1 MAKALARSR
10 SREAPLRAWLQHH
23 RFSFAQ
29 TVSRL
34 AGAPVATFLNM
45 LVIGVALAL
54 PLGGY
59 TVLGNLEPFSR
70 NVSTESQLSV
80 FLAADAAKN
89 DAAAI
94 EARLKGAQGVR
105 AVRFVDRNSALT
117 GLKRSPGMAEVIATL
132 RDNPLPD
139 AFVVTLAAS
148 DPELAE
154 RLERQFRAL
163 PKVAHVQV
171 DSAWL
176 RRLDTLLRLGRT
188 TVALLGALLGLA
200 LVAVTF
206 NTIRLQILT
215 QRDEIEVSRLIGAT
229 RAYVQRPFIYLG
241 SFSACSA
248 GSPRWGSCTP
258 RLPSSTAI
266 SRSWPCYTDRTFA
279 CASRIRPR
287 RPRPWVRPPSSG
299 GSGPIYR

>member
-1 MAKALARSR
+1 
-10 SREAPLRAWLQHH
+10 LRAWLQHH

-34 AGAPVATFLNM
+34 ARAPVATFLNM

-154 RLERQFRAL
+154 RLEREFRAL

-241 SFSACSA
+241 SFLGLLGGLAA
-248 GSPRWGSCTP
+248 LGIVYAALAVLNRDIAQLAVLYGSDF
-258 RLPSSTAI
+258 RLRFPDPADAAATLGAAALLGWLGAYLSVSKHLREI
-266 SRSWPCYTDRTFA
+266 DLD
-279 CASRIRPR
+279 
-287 RPRPWVRPPSSG
+287 
-299 GSGPIYR
+299 